1 MSLLLNALS
10 GAEAAQAA
18 LTTTSQN
25 VANAATPG
33 YTREGVL
40 LGSLQTTQG
49 GGVQVLALQRFSD
62 GYKNL
67 QLWQSNSVLGQAQ
80 AGQDYMTQLEQV
92 MSDDTSNV
100 NQGVQQ
106 FFAALNAASGQPDST
121 PLRQQVL
128 SSATALSE
136 RMGTLQNLLG
146 SQQSSINAQ
155 EQAVVQQLN
164 GLTGDIALLNGK
176 ISAARATGAD
186 DSALQDARDQ
196 KIDTLAGLV
205 GLQVVDQPD
214 GTKSI
219 SLPNGQP
226 LVVGANAGTLAINN
240 QQLTLSFSNASFNV
254 PTTNLSGQLGG
265 LFNTQNQVLAPLVKQ
280 MQELATNIGNSVNTQ
295 LAAGYAP
302 PATTPGQP
310 LFTINNGQLQVTS
323 LQASDLAFSSN
334 TTDVGNSDNLTAL
347 IALQQQPMTLT
358 EFDSNGQPNGTAQV
372 VMGDVFNQLVGSL
385 GTQSQQNQASIATAQ
400 TVRDQAQQNWSSSA
414 GVNNDE
420 EATNLVQYQ
429 QLYQANMK
437 VAQVAN
443 QCFDAALQMLGTTN

>member
-40 LGSLQTTQG
+40 LGSLQGTQAG
-49 GGVQVLALQRFSD
+49 AGVQVLALQRFSD

-67 QLWQSNSVLGQAQ
+67 QLWQSNSVLGHAQ
-80 AGQDYMTQLEQV
+80 VGQDYLTQLEQV
-92 MSDDTSNV
+92 MSDDSSNV

-106 FFAALNAASGQPDST
+106 FFAALNAVSGQPDSV

-128 SSATALSE
+128 SAANALTQ

-155 EQAVVQQLN
+155 QQAVLVQLN
-164 GLTGDIALLNGK
+164 SLSGDIALLNGK
-176 ISAARATGAD
+176 ITAARATGVD
-186 DSALQDARDQ
+186 DAGLQDARDQ
-196 KIDTLAGLV
+196 KIDTLASLV

-214 GTKSI
+214 GSKSV

-226 LVVGANAGTLAINN
+226 LVVGANAGTLTLAGG
-240 QQLTLSFSNASFNV
+240 QLTLGFANSSFAV
-254 PTTNLSGQLGG
+254 PSGGLGGQLGG
-265 LFNTQNQVLAPLVKQ
+265 LFDTQAQVLAPLVTQ
-280 MQELATNIGNSVNTQ
+280 MQELATNLGSSVNAQ

-302 PATTPGQP
+302 PAATPGQP
-310 LFTINNGQLQVTS
+310 LFTLNNGQLQITA
-323 LQASDLAFSSN
+323 LQATDLAFSSN
-334 TTDVGNSDNLTAL
+334 PSDVGNSDNLGAL
-347 IALQQQPMTLT
+347 IALQKQPMTLT
-358 EFDSNGQPNGTAQV
+358 QFNAVGQPVGTSQI

-385 GTQSQQNQASIATAQ
+385 GTASQQNQASIKTAQ
-400 TVRDQAQQNWSSSA
+400 TVRDQAQQNWNSSA

-420 EATNLVQYQ
+420 EATNLMQYQ
-429 QLYQANMK
+429 RLYQSNMK

-443 QCFDAALQMLGTTN
+443 TLFDAALQMLG

>member
-1 MSLLLNALS
+1 MSILLNALS

-40 LGSLQTTQG
+40 LGSLQSMKGG

-67 QLWQSNSVLGQAQ
+67 QLWQANSQLGQVQ
-80 AGQDYMTQLEQV
+80 AGQDYLTQLEQV

-106 FFAALNAASGQPDST
+106 FFAALNAASGQPDSV

-128 SSATALSE
+128 SAATALSQ

-155 EQAVVQQLN
+155 QQAVVQQVN
-164 GLTGDIALLNGK
+164 SLTQDIALLNGK
-176 ISAARATGAD
+176 VSASRATGAD
-186 DSALQDARDQ
+186 TSALQDARDQ
-196 KIDTLAGLV
+196 KIDNLAALV

-214 GTKSI
+214 GSKSL

-226 LVVGANAGTLAINN
+226 LVVGANAGALALSGG
-240 QQLTLSFSNASFNV
+240 QLSLSFSNSNFALSSS
-254 PTTNLSGQLGG
+254 NLGGRLGG
-265 LFNTQNQVLAPLVKQ
+265 LFNTDTQVLSPLVTQ
-280 MQELATNIGNSVNTQ
+280 MQELAANIGNSVNGQ

-302 PATTPGQP
+302 PAATPGQP
-310 LFTINNGQLQVTS
+310 LFALVNGQLQVTA

-334 TTDVGNSDNLTAL
+334 PTDVGNSDNLSAL
-347 IALQQQPMTLT
+347 IALQRQPMTLT
-358 EFDSNGQPNGTAQV
+358 QFDAAGQATGTAQI
-372 VMGDVFNQLVGSL
+372 VMGDVFNQIVGSL
-385 GTQSQQNQASIATAQ
+385 GTASQQNQASITTAQ
-400 TVRDQAQQNWSSSA
+400 TVRDQAQQSWNSSA

-420 EATNLVQYQ
+420 EATNLMQYQ
-429 QLYQANMK
+429 QMYQANMK

-443 QCFDAALQMLGTTN
+443 TLFDAALQMLG